1 MTNSKM
7 IRTTEDSQHFHRW
20 RIEEPDGPVSGGVC
34 RDCGATKEF
43 KNWLSDSDF
52 ITNEEHRMSRA
63 A

>member
-34 RDCGATKEF
+34 RDCGATQGIQE
-43 KNWLSDSDF
+43 LAL
-52 ITNEEHRMSRA
+52 R
-63 A
+63 